1 MSGKIITATLI
12 ILAITVLILGTT
24 SVVQVRALSNTIDRV
39 KVLEEKVDLLRAN
52 VALFY
57 EVNKEA
63 VEKKNAEKG
72 DQTNDNSSKP

>member
-52 VALFY
+52 VSLFY

-63 VEKKNAEKG
+63 VEKKKAEKG
-72 DQTNDNSSKP
+72 D